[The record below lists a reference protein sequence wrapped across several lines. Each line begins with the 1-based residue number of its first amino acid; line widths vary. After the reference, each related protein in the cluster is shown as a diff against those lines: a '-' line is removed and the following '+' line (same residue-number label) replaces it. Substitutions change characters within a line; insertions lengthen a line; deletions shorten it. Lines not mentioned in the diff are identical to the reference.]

1 MTLFLKFFISLL
13 NFVRDL
19 VRVELEKTDIFP
31 TFLFDIIILLYKLQI
46 LVLLLVRIDIDFL
59 NFFFK
64 LKNKPIM
71 YNYR

>member
-1 MTLFLKFFISLL
+1 MTLLFKFFISLL
-13 NFVRDL
+13 NFLRDL

-31 TFLFDIIILLYKLQI
+31 IFLFDIIILLYKLQT

-64 LKNKPIM
+64 LKNKPIT